1 MAYGAVRVKFGL
13 AKRRETD
20 MKKIKAHP
28 EATAAPPDKNLHIDK
43 RLPGLLEDL
52 AGGHPDELRDTVMT
66 AAWLGVSTMFLIKG
80 RMEGYGPKYIRVGA
94 NAVRYRAP
102 TSSRGSKSAPSA
114 DTPTRPGASRR
125 KRRHDPRIC
134 EVETGGE

>member
-1 MAYGAVRVKFGL
+1 M
-13 AKRRETD
+13 KR
-20 MKKIKAHP
+20 IKAHP

-94 NAVRYRAP
+94 NAVRYRRSDVIAWLEER
-102 TSSRGSKSAPSA
+102 TFRRYADEIGRRESAEA
-114 DTPTRPGASRR
+114 AS
-125 KRRHDPRIC
+125 
-134 EVETGGE
+134 